1 MANKIGMFTM
11 FSTLALGHEFDSVNR
26 TPPVQ
31 AIKDSLSTV
40 LANLLEKIDKLE
52 SKQITGNYY
61 FENEEEITVYGPY
74 TFLPNYLPL
83 FDFEVQEG
91 ETLDLSVTYTCD
103 DPISFTLYDMD
114 L

>member
-1 MANKIGMFTM
+1 MASMANKIGMFTM
-11 FSTLALGHEFDSVNR
+11 FSNLALGHGVDDALI
-26 TPPVQ
+26 P
-31 AIKDSLSTV
+31 L
-40 LANLLEKIDKLE
+40 LASFQEQINELK

-74 TFLPNYLPL
+74 TFLPNYFPL